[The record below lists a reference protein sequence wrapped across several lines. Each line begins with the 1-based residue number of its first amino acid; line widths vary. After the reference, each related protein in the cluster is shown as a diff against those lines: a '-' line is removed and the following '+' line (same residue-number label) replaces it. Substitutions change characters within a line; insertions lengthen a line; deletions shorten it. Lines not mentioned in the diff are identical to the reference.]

1 MVTQYATE
9 QDRSATPGRGLVDP
23 RAPRFG
29 QAITASGLL
38 AGVLLDLPVLIFAI
52 AFVLVS
58 AVVSQWRLDLYGLVF
73 KSVVKPVLAPRN
85 PESATPH
92 RFAKVVGATGSTLAS
107 ALIVAGFP
115 MVGYAVAVLIV
126 IPAALGATTGF
137 CLGCHMYRQVTLFQR
152 LSIV

>member
-1 MVTQYATE
+1 MVTQFVTG
-9 QDRSATPGRGLVDP
+9 QDRSTTQDRAMVDP

-38 AGVLLDLPVLIFAI
+38 AGVLLDMPVFIFGI
-52 AFVLVS
+52 AVVLVA
-58 AVVSQWRLDLYGLVF
+58 AVASQWRVDVYGLLF
-73 KSVVKPVLAPRN
+73 KRFVKPVLEPRR

-92 RFAKVVGATGSTLAS
+92 RFAKVVGAVGSSLAS
-107 ALIVAGFP
+107 AAILAGFP
-115 MVGYAVAVLIV
+115 LVGYGVAILIV

-137 CLGCHMYRQVTLFQR
+137 CLGCHMYQQVNLFQR